1 MSDNTNNKKNIK
13 LITKK
18 IKKTQEDF
26 DDRLNDPDYID
37 DNDDIDNIIEIDK
50 CNEEELND
58 EESSIDKKIKKKIL
72 LNSDIGEKR
81 KRRNSESDIYYYK
94 ILILWVLKILNEI
107 F

>member
-18 IKKTQEDF
+18 IKKTQNDI
-26 DDRLNDPDYID
+26 DDKLNDPDYID
-37 DNDDIDNIIEIDK
+37 DNIDNIYEND
-50 CNEEELND
+50 EEELND
-58 EESSIDKKIKKKIL
+58 EESSIDKKIKKKNL

-94 ILILWVLKILNEI
+94 ILEI
-107 F
+107 